1 MYHIEE
7 FKNKTTV
14 KNYLEHYVDVTAF
27 LEYCKACRC
36 YGRIWSCPPYDF
48 EPEAYWEMYRYVHIL
63 GTKLT
68 FDREAIEKEK
78 GKEAAAY
85 IRQVYL
91 NAKEQLS
98 EKMYGLEQRY
108 PGSVTLSAGNCTI
121 CSECARPAGQACLH
135 PDRMRYSIE
144 ALGGN
149 VVKTAEELLGV
160 RLQWTDGDLPE
171 TLTLVNGL
179 LTDDPAAEI

>member
-1 MYHIEE
+1 MYRIEE

-14 KNYLEHYVDVTAF
+14 KNYLENYVDVEVF
-27 LEYCKACRC
+27 LEYCKACWC
-36 YGRIWSCPPYDF
+36 YGRIWSCPPYNFD
-48 EPEAYWEMYRYVHIL
+48 PKTYWNKYRYIHIL
-63 GTKLT
+63 GTKIT
-68 FDREAIEKEK
+68 FDRDTIDKEK
-78 GKEAAAY
+78 GKGAAAY

-98 EKMYGLEQRY
+98 EKMYGLEQKY

-121 CSECARPAGQACLH
+121 CDECTKLAGQACLH
-135 PDRMRYSIE
+135 PGRMRYSIE
-144 ALGGN
+144 SLGGN

-179 LTDDPAAEI
+179 LTDDPKAEI